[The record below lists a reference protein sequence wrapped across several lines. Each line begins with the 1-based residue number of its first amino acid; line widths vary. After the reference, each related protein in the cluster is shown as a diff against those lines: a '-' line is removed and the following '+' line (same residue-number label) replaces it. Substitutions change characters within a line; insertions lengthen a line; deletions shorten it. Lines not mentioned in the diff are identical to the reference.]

1 MIRKYSNVF
10 MLLLITWSCAMKDPE
25 QPLIPLYDNLS
36 KYHREITTKSKEA
49 QRYFDQ
55 GLTLYYGFNHEA
67 AILSFR
73 QAIALD
79 SNCAMAWWGQAISAG
94 PNINNPTM
102 DSAAKAAAW
111 ETILQAQRHMAEAS
125 PLEQRLIQALARR
138 YTWPAP
144 EDRKPLDSAYAA
156 AMRAVYRTYPEDP
169 DVGTLFADALLNLR
183 PWDYWKPDG
192 TPQPGTNE
200 LVSVLEHVRSI
211 QPDHPGA
218 CHFYIHTMEAS
229 STPEKALPAADLLR
243 NRVPGAGHLVHMPS
257 HIDIRLGHYKDA
269 ILANQKAI
277 LADSVWVKSGG
288 FYTIYRAHNYHFLAY
303 AAMFAGQKET
313 AIQAANSMI
322 DQIPGELVSMLPDF
336 LDGFMAIPVHV
347 MVRFGMWDEI
357 LALPEPPEVEA
368 LTRAFRHYG
377 RVVSYSAM
385 GRIKEASEEYDRLL
399 RAYDQVPDSR
409 LMGNNPGK
417 TVLRIGLHMA
427 DGELEYRKG
436 NYNKAFALLRMAVQE
451 DDSLRYD
458 EPWGWMMPV
467 RHSLGA
473 LLVEQGRYTEAEQVY
488 KRDLEIHPGNGW
500 SLKGL
505 ATCYH
510 HTGRHAE
517 AMKTEELFNKAWSG
531 SDIALRTSCF
541 CSKGEAM

>member
-1 MIRKYSNVF
+1 
-10 MLLLITWSCAMKDPE
+10 MKDPD